1 MKKKIIKALA
11 SIPVTAGLAMTDVSA
26 GGCPY
31 GVTGFCPGRCGRFID
46 SDGNGNCDLIQTT
59 TTTQSTTS
67 DSSTSDSASSTD
79 SSSGDSSNSATQSD
93 ANIDSSSAQ
102 DLGDVSANADVNN
115 STINDSGIFGDNTVD
130 PTNYYA
136 IPVSILI
143 LAGYLFTHF
152 LFSRGILNQKKHRR
166 IWNLLVTIGYVGT
179 GITGVFLIFL
189 LNLGISSFLNNS
201 ITWLHVELS
210 ILMVIGT
217 LIHIHLYKKPFK
229 NMFKVLF
236 GFKSN
241 KEKSKNNSAFE

>member
-11 SIPVTAGLAMTDVSA
+11 AIPVTAGLLMSGVSA

-31 GVTGFCPGRCGRFID
+31 GVTGYCPGRCGRFID
-46 SDGNGNCDLIQTT
+46 SDGNGNCDLVQA
-59 TTTQSTTS
+59 TTS
-67 DSSTSDSASSTD
+67 DSSTSDGTSST
-79 SSSGDSSNSATQSD
+79 DSSNSATQSD
-93 ANIDSSSAQ
+93 PNVANSSAQ
-102 DLGDVSANADVNN
+102 DLGDLSTNDDVNN
-115 STINDSGIFGDNTVD
+115 STMNDSTIFGDNTVD
-130 PTNYYA
+130 PTNYHA
-136 IPVSILI
+136 IPMSILI

-152 LFSRGILNQKKHRR
+152 LFSKGILNQRKHRR
-166 IWNLLVTIGYVGT
+166 IWNLLVTAGYAGT
-179 GITGVFLIFL
+179 GITGVLLIFL
-189 LNLGISSFLNNS
+189 VNLGISSFLNNS

-241 KEKSKNNSAFE
+241 KEKSKNNPAFE